1 MKKLLILAAI
11 LIVSVLSGCG
21 GGSSGG
27 SDTPENGFDAGY
39 AGYYAGTYNNAEKW
53 LFAVNSDYEIS
64 GAATNGSNVYSLS
77 GSVEENGEATVT
89 ASDETQTAQII
100 FYLVIADGS
109 ASGTWKL
116 AGESGEGT
124 PVGVNSVIQGHSQ
137 TNNAP
142 FIFEINN
149 QSLQTGE
156 ELSYKPLAIDADGD
170 TLLWSLS
177 GTAAWLTIDSSTG
190 QFSGTPSAEG
200 TYTAT
205 LSVNDGKGG
214 SDSVTFQITVTN
226 DEPETTIGGFT
237 RDNIN
242 EIVTENATGLTWQD
256 NAAVTGNNRSWQ
268 NAVEYCNALVHA
280 SFSDWRLPTIQE
292 LEGLRDTNLP
302 SSPFIIAIFR
312 NTYSGGQ
319 SYYWTSN
326 EYITPDF
333 ASYVNFS
340 NKNDSGGLYLKTM
353 TSPFVRCVREGTV
366 NP

>member
-39 AGYYAGTYNNAEKW
+39 AGYYAGTYNNGEKW
-53 LFAVNSDYEIS
+53 LLAVNSDYEIS
-64 GAATNGSNVYSLS
+64 GAATNGSNAYSLS

-116 AGESGEGT
+116 AGESGEGA

-149 QSLQTGE
+149 QSLETGE

-177 GTAAWLTIDSSTG
+177 GTAVWLTIDSSTG

-200 TYTAT
+200 TYTVT

-226 DEPETTIGGFT
+226 NEPETTIGGFT

-268 NAVEYCNALVHA
+268 
-280 SFSDWRLPTIQE
+280 R
-292 LEGLRDTNLP
+292 
-302 SSPFIIAIFR
+302 
-312 NTYSGGQ
+312 GG
-319 SYYWTSN
+319 TH
-326 EYITPDF
+326 
-333 ASYVNFS
+333 
-340 NKNDSGGLYLKTM
+340 L
-353 TSPFVRCVREGTV
+353 
-366 NP
+366 

>member
-1 MKKLLILAAI
+1 M
-11 LIVSVLSGCG
+11 
-21 GGSSGG
+21 
-27 SDTPENGFDAGY
+27 
-39 AGYYAGTYNNAEKW
+39 
-53 LFAVNSDYEIS
+53 
-64 GAATNGSNVYSLS
+64 
-77 GSVEENGEATVT
+77 
-89 ASDETQTAQII
+89 
-100 FYLVIADGS
+100 
-109 ASGTWKL
+109 
-116 AGESGEGT
+116 
-124 PVGVNSVIQGHSQ
+124 
-137 TNNAP
+137 
-142 FIFEINN
+142 
-149 QSLQTGE
+149 
-156 ELSYKPLAIDADGD
+156 
-170 TLLWSLS
+170 
-177 GTAAWLTIDSSTG
+177 
-190 QFSGTPSAEG
+190 
-200 TYTAT
+200 
-205 LSVNDGKGG
+205 
-214 SDSVTFQITVTN
+214 TVTN